1 MINSNKSKLNKKRN
15 PRQASTELVAPKAKT
30 IKLGVDRRGRSRQTG
45 SNMVLLLFIA
55 RHHSGTLF
63 NNCDF
68 ILPSLASLFPF
79 TVRRRGRS
87 RQTGSN
93 MVLLL
98 FIARHHSGTLF
109 NNCDFILPSL
119 ASLFP
124 FTVRTALVTPDSSPI
139 QSRRLIHPR
148 PTVVRFRSHH
158 ASTCFSAMFLGPCAN
173 SSSFTP
179 SNRIPRASNRAASA
193 SPCSL

>member
-30 IKLGVDRRGRSRQTG
+30 IKLGVD
-45 SNMVLLLFIA
+45 
-55 RHHSGTLF
+55 
-63 NNCDF
+63 
-68 ILPSLASLFPF
+68 
-79 TVRRRGRS
+79 RRGRS